1 MSETNPYERF
11 QPDAV
16 RSITR
21 DFHED
26 PSGRFL
32 LVIPTGGG
40 KTFTAVKAVAA
51 LIADGYFE
59 SQDDRVLWVAH
70 RRELLDQALAT
81 FARFDDE
88 NGAQTSE
95 RIDFVM
101 SGKVGEALAEGHPF
115 RLAVIDEAH
124 HAAAASYQPI
134 FEDPRQLGVLGLTAT
149 PSRHDGR
156 NLDFSKESFSIGF
169 PDLIELG
176 VLVRPEIVRV
186 ESGVTLNISS
196 LDDDSLEEL
205 DNDERNGAIVA
216 ALRERAGDC
225 QKAVVFVGTVRHAQ
239 NLYKLLRHSLRDS
252 EYEFV
257 GQIAGNKQSTFH
269 FETEVEETLD
279 REAFITRL
287 KASKRS
293 VVVNVDVLTEGY
305 DDPSI
310 DSVVMARP
318 TNSKLVYMQAAGRA
332 VRLDPQN
339 PSKSPI
345 IFEVEDDLP
354 NIRYRVD
361 NRWLFSEISDALEP
375 AVVDVAYFGEEGKE
389 KEVLQLCES
398 YSVSP
403 VHRPTPSDL
412 ASERLELLLFRY
424 FDSSVNG
431 HRHFPLVANA
441 ETRTTLLNLF
451 NWLSA
456 HMDRFVG
463 VPFDKTYAAVR
474 ESGDHVEALQGDLAR
489 KIVLQAMENAFKA
502 LSAPPQLGNAGAP
515 APWITLVTL
524 RKSRNALEPALE
536 DFLTVME
543 NASEIRTQLLDR
555 DYASGDVLF
564 RLPLPFRGYEG
575 VILAH
580 AAAEALDDTITR
592 LKSHARTD
600 IGEQW
605 ERREQ
610 LLSTPIPVAPRHAQY
625 LPLLYRDSVPHKFPL
640 TS

>member
-1 MSETNPYERF
+1 MNPYERF

-21 DFHED
+21 DFQEE

-51 LIADGYFE
+51 LVADGYFE
-59 SQDDRVLWVAH
+59 SEEHRVLWVAH
-70 RRELLDQALAT
+70 RRELLDQARAT
-81 FARFDDE
+81 FERFDQE
-88 NGAQTSE
+88 SGTETCA
-95 RIDFVM
+95 RVDFVM
-101 SGKVGEALAEGHPF
+101 AGKVGEVLAAGHPF

-124 HAAAASYQPI
+124 HAAAVSYQPI
-134 FEDPRQLGVLGLTAT
+134 FEDPLQLGVLGLTAT
-149 PSRHDGR
+149 PSRHDGLS
-156 NLDFSKESFSIGF
+156 LDFSKESFSIGF

-176 VLVRPEIVRV
+176 VLLRPEIVRI
-186 ESGVTLNISS
+186 ETGVTLNISS
-196 LDDDSLEEL
+196 LDDDSLAEL

-225 QKAVVFVGTVRHAQ
+225 KKAVVFVGTVRHAE

-257 GQIAGNKQSTFH
+257 GHIAGGKQSTFH
-269 FETEVEETLD
+269 FDTDVEETLD
-279 REAFITRL
+279 RETFIARL

-339 PSKSPI
+339 PNKSPI
-345 IFEVEDDLP
+345 IFEVDDELP

-375 AVVDVAYFGEEGKE
+375 AVIDVAYFGEEGKE
-389 KEVLQLCES
+389 KTVLQLCEK
-398 YSVSP
+398 YSVRP
-403 VHRPTPSDL
+403 DHRPTPSDL
-412 ASERLELLLFRY
+412 SSERLELLMFRY
-424 FDSSVNG
+424 FDSSLNG

-441 ETRTTLLNLF
+441 QTRSTLLNLF

-456 HMDRFVG
+456 KIGRFVG
-463 VPFDKTYAAVR
+463 APIERTYAAVR
-474 ESGDHVEALQGDLAR
+474 KWGEGIEGLQEQLGRRLM
-489 KIVLQAMENAFKA
+489 IEAMENAFKA
-502 LSAPPQLGNAGAP
+502 LSAPLQLGDSAEP
-515 APWITLVTL
+515 APSITLVTL
-524 RKSRNALEPALE
+524 RKSRTVLEPALE
-536 DFLTVME
+536 DFLTGME
-543 NASEIRTQLLDR
+543 NASEIRTRLLDR
-555 DYASGDVLF
+555 EYESGDALF

-575 VILAH
+575 IILAH
-580 AAAEALDDTITR
+580 AAAEVLDNAIMSMKSDTG
-592 LKSHARTD
+592 SE

-605 ERREQ
+605 DRRQQ
-610 LLSTPIPVAPRHAQY
+610 LLSNPVPISPRHAQY
-625 LPLLYRDSVPHKFPL
+625 LPLLCRDSMPHKFLL
-640 TS
+640 TN